1 MHIERISTDRQKIS
15 RSSLLKFLPGKLP
28 KLPTSLTPGTKVLK
42 GILAE
47 SKDYYL
53 NIKAEIQK
61 KLRSLPSGSVKERII
76 SGREYYYMQRRKEKK
91 VVHEYLGKERP
102 DDLLKKIR
110 ERRAL
115 QVELKKVNEALKVL

>member
-1 MHIERISTDRQKIS
+1 M
-15 RSSLLKFLPGKLP
+15 
-28 KLPTSLTPGTKVLK
+28 KVLK
-42 GILAE
+42 GILSE
-47 SKDYYL
+47 SKEYYL

-76 SGREYYYMQRRKEKK
+76 AGRKYYYMQRRKNEK

-110 ERRAL
+110 ERKAL
-115 QVELKKVNEALKVL
+115 QVELKKVNEALKVLQRAEGRKRG